1 MNVCYLS
8 RNRKNDPEGGSE
20 AGVSATTTTTG
31 SEGIGLRDRP
41 MSISVPGGRA
51 SSWVPD
57 SENDSIPMGE
67 ADARA
72 KGAGPPPQLD

>member
-20 AGVSATTTTTG
+20 AGVSATTTTG
-31 SEGIGLRDRP
+31 SEGIGLRRRP
-41 MSISVPGGRA
+41 TSISFLGGRA
-51 SSWVPD
+51 SSWVPEG
-57 SENDSIPMGE
+57 ENDSSIPMGE

-72 KGAGPPPQLD
+72 KGAEPPPQLD